1 MNRRKQEELRRQQ
14 EIERKKRKFRKLA
27 FPSTSVAV
35 VVLLLASG
43 IIPVHLQPSNSGF
56 KPPGEMPW
64 GSFAQISDKNF
75 GSAVT
80 VYYISWDGCP
90 IGATDSWEF
99 YLALEHYGNVSL
111 TYPVAHYSL
120 STDIY
125 PNTPGLLFSHPAQ
138 FKNITFLPF
147 YVYNQTMT
155 GTVYNQPISGD
166 LLSYGMSVL
175 QSSLPSSV
183 FSLEYDIMKT
193 VPTQGFNGMSSG
205 VANGHINTNVIITG
219 PKGAWALDGPLFSPS
234 NLKGESATQLLNGG
248 AVNNTYIFSGETA
261 VLNAMEAA
269 S

>member
-1 MNRRKQEELRRQQ
+1 MNKRKQEELRRQQ
-14 EIERKKRKFRKLA
+14 EIERKKRRFRILV

-35 VVLLLASG
+35 VVLILASG

-64 GSFAQISDKNF
+64 GKFAQVSDKDF
-75 GSAVT
+75 GSTVT

-99 YLALEHYGNVSL
+99 YLALEHFGNASL
-111 TYPVAHYSL
+111 TYPVTHHSL
-120 STDIY
+120 STDAY
-125 PNTPGLLFSHPAQ
+125 PNTPGLLFSHSVSFQNVSFIP
-138 FKNITFLPF
+138 I

-155 GTVYNQPISGD
+155 GTIKNQPIEGS
-166 LLSYGMSVL
+166 LLSYGLSVL

-183 FSLEYDIMKT
+183 YALEYDIMKT
-193 VPTQGFNGMSSG
+193 VPTQGFNGQASG

-234 NLKGESATQLLNGG
+234 ELKGQSSSQLLNGG
-248 AVNNTYIFSGETA
+248 AWNNTYIFSAETS
-261 VLNAMEAA
+261 VLNAMEAVQ
-269 S
+269 